1 MSKTYCIT
9 GSSGYIGKLL
19 AQKLAR
25 DTGNKVIGIDLN
37 QPAGL
42 ETIKTYQSDIRDPA
56 ILDIFQKEK
65 VEVVV
70 HLAFYTAPE
79 GDAVLAQSVNV
90 DGTRNIL
97 AAAAK
102 APIRRFVLASSAA
115 AYGSHPDNPI
125 PMTEAHSLR
134 PNRYFYYSDHKALQ
148 EKLAQELKHEHP
160 EIQLL
165 ILRPCVLIGPHINNP
180 TGDSLKQKVLIY
192 IKDKEPPFQLIYED
206 DAAEA
211 FYLAAVHDAEG
222 IFNIAADGTLTYPE
236 LANLINKKIILL
248 PFGLLKVLAN
258 IGKWLRLSP
267 VGAKTINFI
276 SNPIII
282 DPAEFN
288 RRFNFTPQYDTIQA
302 MIQFSKTK

>member
-9 GSSGYIGKLL
+9 GISGYIGKLL

-25 DTGNKVIGIDLN
+25 DPENKVIGIDLI
-37 QPAGL
+37 QPEGL
-42 ETIKTYQSDIRDPA
+42 ETIKTYQNDIRDPA
-56 ILDIFQKEK
+56 ILNIFKKEK

-90 DGTRNIL
+90 EGTRNIL

-102 APIRRFVLASSAA
+102 APVGRFVLASSAA

-125 PMTEAHSLR
+125 PMAEAHPLR

-148 EKLAQELKHEHP
+148 EKLAQEFKHEHP